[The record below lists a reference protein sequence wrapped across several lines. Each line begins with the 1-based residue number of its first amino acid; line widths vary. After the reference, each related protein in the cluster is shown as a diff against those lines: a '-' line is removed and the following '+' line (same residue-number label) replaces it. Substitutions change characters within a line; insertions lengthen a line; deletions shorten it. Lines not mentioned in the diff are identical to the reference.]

1 MGIISPWDIF
11 FGSPNLSFQFLRKL
25 GFFHPS
31 FTSTFFAGCSPF
43 SADAEVVSSS
53 RARFWPAVDSE
64 GGVVAVVVL
73 AGCGEM
79 EDFFAPLGELELDLL
94 ARALDS
100 RGSFGSSV
108 VAWTIGTPL

>member
-1 MGIISPWDIF
+1 M
-11 FGSPNLSFQFLRKL
+11 
-25 GFFHPS
+25 
-31 FTSTFFAGCSPF
+31 
-43 SADAEVVSSS
+43 
-53 RARFWPAVDSE
+53 
-64 GGVVAVVVL
+64 AVVVL